1 MKKVKD
7 KAQKWVNRVI
17 KYMKNE
23 PLYWVFVIVTTL
35 DGLLLRTLTVQ
46 NPFTIR
52 ALLLDLAFS
61 LLIGLLYLIGPRKK
75 RFRKLFI
82 TSIILSAICVIN
94 SAYYNWYESFAS
106 ISLLASS
113 VNAFGVTDTIK
124 KEVVHIYDFI
134 YFLAPLILYV
144 TNYIMKK
151 KTQ

>member
-7 KAQKWVNRVI
+7 KAQKLVNRVI

-23 PLYWVFVIVTTL
+23 PLYWLFVIVTTL

-75 RFRKLFI
+75 RFRKLP
-82 TSIILSAICVIN
+82 SRRPQN
-94 SAYYNWYESFAS
+94 S
-106 ISLLASS
+106 
-113 VNAFGVTDTIK
+113 
-124 KEVVHIYDFI
+124 
-134 YFLAPLILYV
+134 
-144 TNYIMKK
+144 
-151 KTQ
+151 